1 MHHVFIYQY
10 QVFTEQKLP
19 TVAMDAYTTPLYSPA
34 AQVDSLGGFLPSYKL
49 MYQGGLCYP
58 SYELDT
64 T

>member
-1 MHHVFIYQY
+1 MFSFISIK
-10 QVFTEQKLP
+10 FSLQKLP
-19 TVAMDAYTTPLYSPA
+19 TVAMHAYTTPLYSPA
-34 AQVDSLGGFLPSYKL
+34 AQVDSLGGFLPYKL